1 MLKYSFLCI
10 SIFALNLSA
19 FAQERAIAKV
29 GIILPLTGPLAEFG
43 VALQNGIKLAQ
54 SKEKDVLGGLQFVY
68 EDSQYN
74 PKSAI
79 SIFRKFTSDTQ
90 VKFII
95 NFGCPTS
102 QAIAPLVDQAK
113 IPTALFCSSP
123 LLTKDRKYSFGMCS
137 PANEWVSILWEHLDS
152 KKLKNI
158 CLVLTQNDY
167 LMNEYKALQAEIKK
181 RGNQQTITVIDQY
194 TPQDSDFRTSVLK
207 IPSKSCDALGVYLLP
222 NQVRTFFDQS
232 RHLQLKSQIFG
243 TDVFESADEIAASK
257 GAMENSVFVNLAVPP
272 KFKEKYISE
281 YHNENQATMACVAH
295 DIVIRVGKIL
305 ANKDAVKSPTTLME
319 MIRNSGEQI
328 DDCGTSSFVQ
338 SDAGEQFL
346 RFPIV
351 LKHIVNG
358 EIEDYKK

>member
-1 MLKYSFLCI
+1 MVKYFLI
-10 SIFALNLSA
+10 VLSVFTLTFSA
-19 FAQERAIAKV
+19 FAEDKSSIKV
-29 GIILPLTGPLAEFG
+29 GIILPLTGPLAEYG

-54 SKEKDVLGGLQFVY
+54 NEEKGILGGLQFVY

-74 PKSAI
+74 PQSAI
-79 SIFRKFTSDTQ
+79 SIFRKFTSDAD

-102 QAIAPLVDQAK
+102 QAIAPLVEQTK
-113 IPTALFCSSP
+113 IPTALFCSSL

-137 PANEWVSILWEHLDS
+137 PANEWASILSEHLNS
-152 KKLKNI
+152 KEFKNI

-194 TPQDSDFRTSVLK
+194 TPQDTDFRTSVLK

-243 TDVFESADEIAASK
+243 TDIFESADEIAASK
-257 GAMENSVFVNLAVPP
+257 GAMEGSVFVNLAVPP

-281 YHNENQATMACVAH
+281 YHNENQATMACVVH
-295 DIVIRVGKIL
+295 DIIIRVGKIL
-305 ANKDAVKSPTTLME
+305 TDKDTTKSSATLME
-319 MIRNSGEQI
+319 RIKKSGEQTG
-328 DDCGTSSFVQ
+328 DCGTSSFVE
-338 SDAGEQFL
+338 SETGEQFV
-346 RFPIV
+346 RFPVV
-351 LKHIVNG
+351 LKHVVDG
-358 EIEDYKK
+358 KIEDYKK